1 MDQEL
6 EMIVS
11 ESNQFQPKHVAMPL
25 LLELV
30 ASDYQC
36 QQGLI
41 FKMDRCVTE

>member
-11 ESNQFQPKHVAMPL
+11 ESSQFQPKHNITPL

-30 ASDYQC
+30 ASDYQHK
-36 QQGLI
+36 QGLI